1 MEIKIQRGK
10 ILDLNELPEYSI
22 ALDGFVQGPVVDTDH
37 HRYSFDHHSNCLR
50 YCTTAT
56 CTQVWTAILL
66 GLDPNKYTVYI
77 NDVDIDVCMAIWCL
91 KNPDR
96 CTEPQVR
103 RLVEAIGLGDMHAGA
118 LPLNGMHKTVEWVSA
133 PQTDSIRN
141 GDYEKLSDSGL
152 NTIMESIIHRITQYV
167 NGDASGDIADQ
178 ETYGNFKIIKND
190 ENGWALVE
198 SQDPHVYT
206 TLYKAGFDRVIISR
220 PQEDGSNAVS
230 IAKRS
235 DFIDRF
241 PLLKFYTALN
251 KLEPGWG
258 GSTMIGGAPRNNDGS
273 RTKLLLDDIC
283 EVLNCVIENK
293 PITVKKAK
301 KASKKK
307 SLVKKKTD
315 IEKRANNE

>member
-1 MEIKIQRGK
+1 MEIKIQRGQIVK
-10 ILDLNELPEYSI
+10 LDELPEYSI
-22 ALDGFVQGPVVDTDH
+22 ALDGFVQGPEIDTDNH
-37 HRYSFDHHSNCLR
+37 KYSFDHHSGCLR

-66 GLDPNKYTVYI
+66 GLEPAKYTVYI

-96 CTEPQVR
+96 CAEPQVKK
-103 RLVEAIGLGDMHAGA
+103 LVESVGLGDMHAGA
-118 LPLNGMHKTVEWVSA
+118 LALNGMSKTVEWVSA

-152 NTIMESIIHRITQYV
+152 NTIMESILHRITQYV
-167 NGDASGDIADQ
+167 NGEASGDIADQ
-178 ETYGNFKIIKND
+178 ETHGNFTIVKND
-190 ENGWALVE
+190 ENGWVLVE

-206 TLYKAGFDRVIISR
+206 ALYRAGFDRIVISR

-241 PLLKFYTALN
+241 PLPKFFAALN
-251 KLEPGWG
+251 KVESGWG
-258 GSTMIGGAPRNNDGS
+258 GSTMIGGAPRNSDGS
-273 RTKLLLDDIC
+273 RTRLTLDEIG
-283 EVLNCVIENK
+283 EVLNCVIEGRAV
-293 PITVKKAK
+293 TVKKAK
-301 KASKKK
+301 KTT
-307 SLVKKKTD
+307 KKKTTT
-315 IEKRANNE
+315 KRKTNPG